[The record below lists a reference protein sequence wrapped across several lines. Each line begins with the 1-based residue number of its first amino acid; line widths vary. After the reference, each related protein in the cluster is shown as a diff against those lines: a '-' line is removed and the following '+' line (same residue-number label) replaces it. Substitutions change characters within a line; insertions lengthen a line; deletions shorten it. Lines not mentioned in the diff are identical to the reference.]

1 MHIVINADCKFFP
14 KGNFTFRMV
23 VYALPSKF
31 AYPFKALKI

>member
-1 MHIVINADCKFFP
+1 MPTLSVLP